1 MFSAFFRST
10 LVALVASAV
19 AVSAAPGLQ
28 LALSGAD
35 KVDGLNNLKI
45 IATVTNTGDETLKV
59 LNDPR
64 GPLSQMPT
72 ETFAISHDSG
82 AVPAFTGVRVKYVPS
97 VAAKVGKEDAFT
109 ILAPGESINV
119 EHDLSAAYN
128 FTSSGAGQYSFAA
141 VNRFHFVDPETG
153 APVELYADQPDAHVA
168 SVSGPLSIARRSVT
182 KRETYTG
189 MYTKQYYETLQS

>member
-1 MFSAFFRST
+1 MFSASLRST

-19 AVSAAPGLQ
+19 AVSAVPGLQ

-82 AVPAFTGVRVKYVPS
+82 AVPAFTGVRVGTFKTTFQ
-97 VAAKVGKEDAFT
+97 KHNL
-109 ILAPGESINV
+109 I
-119 EHDLSAAYN
+119 
-128 FTSSGAGQYSFAA
+128 
-141 VNRFHFVDPETG
+141 
-153 APVELYADQPDAHVA
+153 
-168 SVSGPLSIARRSVT
+168 VSRRSSTFHLLLPRSAKKTHSPFLPPVN
-182 KRETYTG
+182 
-189 MYTKQYYETLQS
+189 QSTSNTIVSILPHEVYFSVLILYI